1 MATSRDITRGGPRA
15 PAAGR
20 ALRRT
25 GAAIG
30 YAKEVDLRFLRD
42 LVARPGPFATVYV
55 DASHDTEDAERAA
68 RLRWAGHRDEL
79 REQGADEATL
89 DALEEAVT
97 GNAPAIGRAGRVL
110 VARDAAVVLDRT
122 LPEPPAV
129 AFARWQPLPDLLP
142 VLLEQPEPLRAVAVR
157 VDETGGEIFVAIPGE
172 GVEPLEDVQGSGY
185 PVHKVRGG
193 GWSHLNM
200 QERVEESW
208 RRNVAEVAQRVDA
221 HLSATGARVLV
232 LAGDAR
238 SRARLLDALGKRA
251 AAIAVQVEHTGGRS
265 GGSADD
271 LAAAV
276 DEAARDVE
284 TAERHAVIERF
295 EQAVGRPEGLA
306 VDGLD
311 RVLAALR
318 AEQVD
323 TLLLDG
329 GVQRDRTVWI
339 GEAPSQVAADAA
351 ELRELGSE
359 PIGEAGV
366 DAALLRAAAGTGAQL
381 TPLGGGRTGLVGRP
395 VADGVAALLRF
406 PFVPGA

>member
-1 MATSRDITRGGPRA
+1 M
-15 PAAGR
+15 
-20 ALRRT
+20 
-25 GAAIG
+25 
-30 YAKEVDLRFLRD
+30 EVDLRFLRD
-42 LVARPGPFATVYV
+42 LVAHPGPFATVYF
-55 DASHDTEDAERAA
+55 DASHDTADAEHAGQ
-68 RLRWAGHRDEL
+68 LRWAGHRAEL
-79 REQGADEATL
+79 SGQGADDATL
-89 DALEEAVT
+89 DALDAAITEA
-97 GNAPAIGRAGRVL
+97 APAVGRAGRVL
-110 VARDAAVVLDRT
+110 VARDGAVVLDRT
-122 LPEPPAV
+122 LPEPPA
-129 AFARWQPLPDLLP
+129 APFARWQPLPDLLP

-157 VDETGGEIFVAIPGE
+157 VDETGGEIFAATPGE
-172 GVEPLEDVQGSGY
+172 GVEPVEDVRGSGY

-193 GWSHLNM
+193 GWSHLSM

-208 RRNVAEVAQRVDA
+208 RRNTAEVAQRLDTQV
-221 HLSATGARVLV
+221 SATGARVLV

-238 SRARLLDALGKRA
+238 SRARLLDALGERA
-251 AAIAVQVEHTGGRS
+251 AAIAVQVEHTGGAA
-265 GGSADD
+265 GSVDD

-284 TAERHAVIERF
+284 TAERRAVLERF
-295 EQAVGRPEGLA
+295 DQSAGRSDGLA

-329 GVQRDRTVWI
+329 GVQRERTVWI
-339 GEAPSQVAADAA
+339 GEAPSHVAADAA
-351 ELRELGSE
+351 ELRALGRE
-359 PIGEAGV
+359 PIGEVGV

-406 PFVPGA
+406 PLVPGV